1 MVLALLHGCVN
12 LNANPAEQ
20 LLGKWQVDIA
30 GVELI
35 VEYTQTSVQVGDS
48 APVPY
53 ALTGNQLTFTNGGS
67 QKRVIMFSS
76 KREMTQTDPL
86 TQTERI
92 YTRL

>member
-1 MVLALLHGCVN
+1 MWIRKLVLVSMVLALLHGCVN

-35 VEYTQTSVQVGDS
+35 VKYTQTTVQVGDS

-53 ALTGNQLTFTNGGS
+53 ALTGNQLKSILLLVLRGDNSRFVGLS
-67 QKRVIMFSS
+67 LSEK
-76 KREMTQTDPL
+76 
-86 TQTERI
+86 
-92 YTRL
+92 